1 MVLDNFPTFT
11 EWFLPG
17 VLLFGGIVIA
27 AILLGLFVG
36 YVVASF
42 RHGPFEAFYTVA
54 QVVGEAVP
62 DFLGTSP
69 RRVMAMARLAVKEA
83 LRRKVVIVAF
93 SIFAVLLLFGQWFMA
108 GTENPEK
115 RFMNTIMFGTQ
126 MLTLL
131 TVMLISAFSL
141 PEDIKNRTIYTIVTK
156 PVRATEIILGRI
168 VGFGF
173 LGTVL
178 LALMGVISFFFVS
191 RNLEHT
197 HQIVGD
203 TQTVASMVEIEPGT
217 EISPLTGKRIS
228 PNAVMEGKTNLSLGH
243 SHRLEM
249 LEFKTEDPND
259 PVLDLPDVFSTE
271 KLDSGMTAYRRLVC
285 QPVGD
290 HTHQITLTGS
300 GPDAKISFGPAIGYF
315 RARIPVYADS
325 VTFLNRVGEASS
337 SGTSVGKE
345 SKYRGFIDGGT
356 TQNRSTLSRAI
367 FRYSGFYESRFR
379 NPDILP
385 LEMTLG
391 VFRTYKGDIQKRV
404 TGGLQFESVPDNK
417 DVENRYISEMVFFE
431 TNEYQL
437 QTEAI
442 SRKVIGRIVAPD
454 GSLIEE
460 GEYDLF
466 DDFAANGKLD
476 MSLSC
481 LDRNQYLGVAR
492 ADMYFRAFDDVYWFN
507 YFKGYVGIWCQM
519 MTIIAMAVAFS
530 TFAGTPIV
538 MLGVLMMMIVGF
550 FTPFIRSLT
559 APDRDGGGPIESAI
573 RVVTQKNMQVD
584 LETGVMTTL
593 IKEVDGF
600 MSQRLSD
607 LTYLAPNFKQ
617 LDFSDF
623 LTYGYSIDNQRIIVA
638 LAITLAFCIGLTL
651 LGYFSLKTR
660 EIAK

>member
-1 MVLDNFPTFT
+1 MVLDNFPTFS

-17 VLLFGGIVIA
+17 LLLFFGVVVA
-27 AILLGLFVG
+27 ATLLGLFVG
-36 YVVASF
+36 YIVASF
-42 RHGPFEAFYTVA
+42 RYGPFEAFYTVA
-54 QVVGEAVP
+54 QVVSDAVP

-93 SIFAVLLLFGQWFMA
+93 AIFAILLLFGQWFMN

-156 PVRATEIILGRI
+156 PVRPTEVILGRI
-168 VGFGF
+168 CGFGF

-197 HQIVGD
+197 HLVIGD
-203 TQTVASMVEIEPGT
+203 TQTIASLNQLEPGT
-217 EISPLTGKRIS
+217 EISPRTGKRVS
-228 PNAVMEGKTNLSLGH
+228 PNAIMEGETNQALGH
-243 SHRLEM
+243 KHRLEV
-249 LEFKTEDPND
+249 LEFTTENADDP
-259 PVLDLPDVFSTE
+259 LLEMPDVVSKETNADG
-271 KLDSGMTAYRRLVC
+271 LTVYCRLVC
-285 QPVGD
+285 QPVGG
-290 HTHQITLTGS
+290 HTHQVTVSGT
-300 GPDAKISFGPAIGYF
+300 GPDAKITLGDAVGYF
-315 RARIPVYADS
+315 RARIPVYADK
-325 VTFLNRVGEASS
+325 VTFLNRDGVESAT
-337 SGTSVGKE
+337 GTSVGKE
-345 SKYRGFIDGGT
+345 SQYRGFIDGGSA
-356 TQNRSTLSRAI
+356 QNRSTLSRAI
-367 FRYSGFYESRFR
+367 FKYSGFYESRFS
-379 NPDILP
+379 NPETLP

-404 TGGLQFESVPDNK
+404 TGGIQLESVPDNPE
-417 DVENRYISEMVFFE
+417 VENRFVSELDFFE

-437 QTEAI
+437 QIKPI

-454 GSLIEE
+454 GSLVEE
-460 GEYDLF
+460 GEFDLF
-466 DDFAANGKLD
+466 DDFARNGKLAL
-476 MSLSC
+476 SLSC
-481 LDRNQYLGVAR
+481 NDTNQYLGVAR
-492 ADMYFRAFDDVYWFN
+492 ADIYFRASDDVYWFN
-507 YFKGYVGIWCQM
+507 YLKGYIGIWCQM

-530 TFAGTPIV
+530 TFCGTPIV

-559 APDRDGGGPIESAI
+559 DVTRDGGGPIESFI
-573 RVVTQKNMQVD
+573 RVITQKNMQSD
-584 LETGVMTTL
+584 LETGVATTL
-593 IKEVDGF
+593 IKESDRF
-600 MSQRLSD
+600 ISQRLSD

-638 LAITLAFCIGLTL
+638 LAITFAFCFGLTL

>member
-1 MVLDNFPTFT
+1 MVLENFPTFS

-17 VLLFGGIVIA
+17 LLLFFGIAIA

-42 RHGPFEAFYTVA
+42 RHGPFEAFYIVA

-69 RRVMAMARLAVKEA
+69 RRVLAMARLAVKEA
-83 LRRKVVIVAF
+83 LRRKVVLVAF
-93 SIFAVLLLFGQWFMA
+93 AIFAILLLFGQWFMT
-108 GTENPEK
+108 GTDNPEK
-115 RFMNTIMFGTQ
+115 RFMNTVMFGTQ

-156 PVRATEIILGRI
+156 PVRATEVILGRI

-178 LALMGVISFFFVS
+178 LTLMGVISFFFVS
-191 RNLEHT
+191 RNLEHR
-197 HQIVGD
+197 HQVVGD
-203 TQTVASMVEIEPGT
+203 TQTIASLTEVEPGT
-217 EISPLTGKRIS
+217 KISAVTGKRVS
-228 PNAVMEGKTNLSLGH
+228 PNAVMEGETDTVSGH
-243 SHRLEM
+243 KHRLEV
-249 LEFKTEDPND
+249 LEFKTND
-259 PVLDLPDVFSTE
+259 PDDPLLKSPDLVSKEKGEDGSTV
-271 KLDSGMTAYRRLVC
+271 YRRLVC
-285 QPVGD
+285 QPVGG
-290 HTHQITLTGS
+290 HTHQVSVSGS
-300 GPDAKISFGPAIGYF
+300 GSDAKITLGSAVGYF
-315 RARIPVYADS
+315 RARIPVYAS
-325 VTFLNRVGEASS
+325 KVTFLNQDGEPSS
-337 SGTSVGKE
+337 AGKSVGKE

-356 TQNRSTLSRAI
+356 AQRRSTLSRAI
-367 FRYSGFYESRFR
+367 FRYSGFYESRFST
-379 NPDILP
+379 PDTLP

-391 VFRTYKGDIQKRV
+391 VFRTYKGDIQQRV
-404 TGGLQFESVPDNK
+404 IGGLQFESVPDNK
-417 DVENRYISEMVFFE
+417 EVENRFVSELMFFE

-437 QTEAI
+437 QIKPI
-442 SRKVIGRIVAPD
+442 SRKIIGRIVAPD
-454 GSLIEE
+454 GSLVEE

-466 DDFAANGKLD
+466 DDFAKNGKLD
-476 MSLSC
+476 LSLSC
-481 LDRNQYLGVAR
+481 RDANQYLGVAR
-492 ADMYFRAFDDVYWFN
+492 ADVYFRASDDVYWFN
-507 YFKGYVGIWCQM
+507 YLKGYIGIWCQM
-519 MTIIAMAVAFS
+519 MTIISMAVAFS

-559 APDRDGGGPIESAI
+559 AADHDGGGPIESLI
-573 RVVTQKNMQVD
+573 RMVTQKNMQID
-584 LETGVMTTL
+584 LETGVATTL
-593 IKEVDGF
+593 IKESDKF
-600 MSQRLSD
+600 MTQRLSD

-617 LDFSDF
+617 LDFSNF

-638 LAITLAFCIGLTL
+638 LAITFAFCFGLTL